1 MFLIRNSTSKTVV
14 KYGFFTRRAA
24 ESFIRLHS
32 ASAIWEVV
40 IYG

>member
-1 MFLIRNSTSKTVV
+1 MYLVRNSTSKTVV

-24 ESFIRLHS
+24 DCFIRLHD